1 MAIDTFAAIYIGT
14 YDVSLKVF
22 EFTGR
27 KKLHEVDHIRS
38 RLDLGRDSIGKEN
51 IGKNS
56 IGYEKVDELCKTLA
70 EFKRIIEGYRVDH
83 YEVYASAVLRDA
95 SNLAFIMDQIRLRT
109 GLTVKV
115 ISNSEHRLISYKT
128 VAGQETFEK
137 MIKTSAAVIDVGGSL
152 QSAWKRKTAA
162 AHV

>member
-22 EFTGR
+22 EFNGR

-70 EFKRIIEGYRVDH
+70 EFKRIMEDPG
-83 YEVYASAVLRDA
+83 
-95 SNLAFIMDQIRLRT
+95 F
-109 GLTVKV
+109 TVSRQLPDKKP
-115 ISNSEHRLISYKT
+115 LK
-128 VAGQETFEK
+128 K
-137 MIKTSAAVIDVGGSL
+137 
-152 QSAWKRKTAA
+152 
-162 AHV
+162 